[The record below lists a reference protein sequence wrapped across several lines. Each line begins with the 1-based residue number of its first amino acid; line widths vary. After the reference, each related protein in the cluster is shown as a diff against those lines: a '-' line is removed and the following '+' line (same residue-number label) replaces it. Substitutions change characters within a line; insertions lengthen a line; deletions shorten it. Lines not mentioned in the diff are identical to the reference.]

1 MDDKYEGSLIRDGT
15 ITGNLS
21 LVNTI
26 SGELSDN
33 TLHISGELIDVTVIE
48 YEPEKYGGSYEIM
61 PKIASQTFDTD
72 NKLMTDDLTVLAIPV
87 TYTSNPQGGKT
98 VLIG

>member
-21 LVNTI
+21 TLNTI

-48 YEPEKYGGSYEIM
+48 YEHEKYGGSYEIM

-72 NKLMTDDLTVLAIPV
+72 DKLMTDDLTVLAIPYFEV
-87 TYTSNPQGGKT
+87 HNEDGIT
-98 VLIG
+98 VYIGE